1 MRRRPG
7 GGAEER
13 RPTGRTGD
21 EEVAPWQGGIAV
33 LASVSPSRGDTVAV
47 FGLRVGWE
55 REAEALREKGGEQE
69 TGIGHYGRLVV
80 SLATSI
86 ANHV

>member
-33 LASVSPSRGDTVAV
+33 LAGGLPSRGDAVAV
-47 FGLRVGWE
+47 SGLGGGRE
-55 REAEALREKGGEQE
+55 REAGALREKCWNKID
-69 TGIGHYGRLVV
+69 T
-80 SLATSI
+80 
-86 ANHV
+86 